1 MENLI
6 IAFNVVLPLFLSIVL
21 GYFLRRIGMLEE
33 PVRLGMNKL
42 SFKVFLPLY
51 LFNNIYTT
59 DIGAAFDA
67 TLLILVMSGLIV
79 IFLLLMVIVPVF
91 EKNNARRGALIQAI
105 FRSNAALFG
114 LPVALSL
121 CGEAKVGPTAVMI
134 GFTVPVYNILAV
146 IALETFRGGKPNMKK
161 MLKGIVTNPLII
173 ACVLGMIFNGLHIP
187 IPAPV
192 HDSIISL
199 GRVATP
205 ISLVALGGQFF
216 FSSIAAF
223 RVQLITGVL
232 GKLIISPL
240 IMIVAGIM
248 LGLRN
253 EMLVPI
259 MILFGAPTAVSSFP
273 MAQQMGADGDLAASL
288 VVFTT
293 AFAILTIFV
302 WVFVLKQ
309 MCFI

>member
-59 DIGAAFDA
+59 DIGAAFDV
-67 TLLILVMSGLIV
+67 TLLILVMSGLFV
-79 IFLLLMVIVPVF
+79 VFLLLMILVPIF
-91 EKNNARRGALIQAI
+91 EKDNRRRGALIQAM

-114 LPVALSL
+114 LPVAISL
-121 CGEAKVGPTAVMI
+121 CGEANVGPTAVMI
-134 GFTVPVYNILAV
+134 GFTVPVYNVLAV
-146 IALETFRGGKPNMKK
+146 IALETFRGGKPNVKK

-173 ACVLGMIFNGLHIP
+173 ACVLGMIFNGLKIQ

-192 HDSIISL
+192 HESIISL

-223 RVQLITGVL
+223 RIQLITGVV
-232 GKLIISPL
+232 GKLIISPF
-240 IMIVAGIM
+240 IMIAIAIM

-253 EMLVPI
+253 ELLVPV

-273 MAQQMGADGDLAASL
+273 MAQQMGADSDLAASL

-293 AFAILTIFV
+293 AFSILTIFV

>member
-1 MENLI
+1 MENLV

-59 DIGAAFDA
+59 DIGAAFDV
-67 TLLILVMSGLIV
+67 TLLILVMSGLFV
-79 IFLLLMVIVPVF
+79 VFLLLMTIIPIF
-91 EKNNARRGALIQAI
+91 EKDNRRRGALIQAM

-114 LPVALSL
+114 LPVAISL
-121 CGEAKVGPTAVMI
+121 CGEANVGPTAVMI
-134 GFTVPVYNILAV
+134 GFTVPVYNVLAV
-146 IALETFRGGKPNMKK
+146 IALETFRGGKPNVKK
-161 MLKGIVTNPLII
+161 MMKGIVTNPLII
-173 ACVLGMIFNGLHIP
+173 ACVLGMAFNALRIP

-192 HDSIISL
+192 QESIVSL

-223 RVQLITGVL
+223 RIQLITGVV
-232 GKLIISPL
+232 GKLIISPF
-240 IMIVAGIM
+240 IMIAIAIM

-253 EMLVPI
+253 ELLVPV

-273 MAQQMGADGDLAASL
+273 MAQQMGADSDLAASL

-293 AFAILTIFV
+293 AFSILTIFV